1 MRLRINNS
9 RKKKKLQKN
18 RPNYFENKQKE
29 ISDSQRLI
37 QELSEFESQKQE
49 ELNQQEEPSKVQE
62 ETFEEIEN
70 PTTAPIEEEA
80 IAQETTQIE
89 EDLIFNNEA
98 NEINVKN
105 ESQDEFQELNE
116 KINEEIHEA
125 ISEDAAIQTEEN
137 SKTEEEAEN
146 VDPQDQPYYTAPPQE
161 DLYIDVLDETEVKIE
176 EEKEEVKIETEEITP
191 QKNDTIDLLP
201 MEEEQSDDESLDLS
215 DDELDFFQMAQDSE
229 KELENNN
236 NNNDNDDEIDLSEL
250 AQNSINESFDDI
262 VNTKKEPSAQTISVD
277 KNVDVRK

>member
-1 MRLRINNS
+1 MSICTS
-9 RKKKKLQKN
+9 RGPSRSSL
-18 RPNYFENKQKE
+18 
-29 ISDSQRLI
+29 
-37 QELSEFESQKQE
+37 QELSEFESQRQE

-98 NEINVKN
+98 NKINVKN

-137 SKTEEEAEN
+137 SKTASL
-146 VDPQDQPYYTAPPQE
+146 PF
-161 DLYIDVLDETEVKIE
+161 LS
-176 EEKEEVKIETEEITP
+176 
-191 QKNDTIDLLP
+191 LLP
-201 MEEEQSDDESLDLS
+201 SWQHS
-215 DDELDFFQMAQDSE
+215 
-229 KELENNN
+229 
-236 NNNDNDDEIDLSEL
+236 
-250 AQNSINESFDDI
+250 
-262 VNTKKEPSAQTISVD
+262 P
-277 KNVDVRK
+277 